1 MSESNGFLARLG
13 RFLVPLKG
21 AGEAQ
26 ASIGHPEDLL
36 REMGRGARSSAGVYV
51 TPESAMKVSAVF
63 ACVKVISED
72 LASLPLNVYRRTAK
86 GREAA
91 DNHAL
96 QRILHDRANYWQTA
110 MEFRELMTNW
120 ALLRGRAYALK
131 SRVRG
136 VLDELLPIPFDHV
149 RPVRTP
155 QGMFYEV
162 QPENG
167 GAVRTYAAADIF
179 CLPGVGGGRSVLSDA
194 QDAIGLAASEH
205 QHAAENYRDGG
216 LTRIALEHPG
226 VLTEGAGQRLRK
238 SWVETYGGGGQ
249 HAKPAILEEGM
260 KANKIG
266 LTAEELQFL
275 EGRQFS
281 LEDIARFFRVS
292 PHKIG
297 HLARATNNNIEELSI
312 DHVTSTLR
320 PWAVRWE
327 QRIKMDLLDAPGDN
341 DHFAKH
347 VFDAL
352 LRGDSEKRHRA
363 YASARQWGYMSA
375 DEIREREDMN
385 PIPGGDIYLVPTNMQ
400 DASKPLPGPG
410 ASAPNPAPAAPAE
423 TPKGESTDA

>member
-1 MSESNGFLARLG
+1 MSEQKPGVLKRLQ
-13 RFLVPLKG
+13 RALVGVPPDWGSKP
-21 AGEAQ
+21 Q
-26 ASIGHPEDLL
+26 ATIGHPEDLL
-36 REMGRGARSSAGVYV
+36 REMGRGARSAAGIYV

-72 LASLPLNVYRRTAK
+72 LASMPLNVYRKTAK

-91 DNHAL
+91 DDHAL

-110 MEFRELMTNW
+110 MEFRELMQNW

-131 SRVRG
+131 ARVRG

-149 RPVRTP
+149 RPVKAPT
-155 QGMFYEV
+155 GMFFEV

-167 GAVRTYAAADIF
+167 GAIVTYAAKDIF
-179 CLPGVGGGRSVLSDA
+179 CLVGVGGGRSVISDA
-194 QDAIGLAASEH
+194 QDTVGLAIGEH
-205 QHAAENYRDGG
+205 QHASENYHGGG

-226 VLTEGAGQRLRK
+226 ALSEGAGQRLRK
-238 SWVETYGGGGQ
+238 SWMDTYGGKGN
-249 HAKPAILEEGM
+249 HAKPAVLEEGM

-281 LEDIARFFRVS
+281 VEDIARFFRVS

-297 HLARATNNNIEELSI
+297 HLERATNNNIEELSI

-327 QRIKMDLLDAPGDN
+327 QRIKMDLLDAPGEKDY
-341 DHFAKH
+341 FAKH

-352 LRGDSEKRHRA
+352 LRGDPVKRHES
-363 YASARQWGYMSA
+363 YAKGRQWGYYSA
-375 DEIREREDMN
+375 NDVRKREDED
-385 PIPGGDIYLVPTNMQ
+385 PIPGGDTYMVPANMQ
-400 DASKPLPGPG
+400 DAGKPLPVPG
-410 ASAPNPAPAAPAE
+410 AAAPA
-423 TPKGESTDA
+423 PKPISPEGDNPDA